1 MSDGHRRPSGAHE
14 SALHIEDLSVAYGA
28 TRVLSDIHLR
38 IPTGTL
44 TAIIGPNGAGKSTLL
59 RAILDI
65 VPKISGRIMI
75 FNEPYRLHRFLTAFV
90 PQRNSI
96 DWQYPVNVLDV
107 VTMGLYRQI
116 GWMRRVRKVHK
127 QQAMRALEEVGMSEH
142 AHTHISELSGGQ
154 QQRIFIA
161 RALVQEAQ
169 LYLLDEPFAGVDAKT
184 EAAII
189 TLLKRLRDEGKT
201 AIVVHH
207 DLRTIREYYDYVVAI
222 NRTIVA
228 AGETDAVFNQ
238 DTLYRCYGGQIAI
251 IDHAEPT
258 TKKE

>member
-1 MSDGHRRPSGAHE
+1 M
-14 SALHIEDLSVAYGA
+14 ALHIEDLSVAYGA

-38 IPTGTL
+38 IPAGKL
-44 TAIIGPNGAGKSTLL
+44 VGIIGPNGAGKSTLL

-65 VPKISGRIMI
+65 VPKISGQIMI
-75 FNEPYRLHRFLTAFV
+75 FDEPYRLHRFMTAFV
-90 PQRNSI
+90 PQRTSI

-116 GWMRRVRKVHK
+116 GWIKRVTGAHRRR
-127 QQAMRALEEVGMSEH
+127 ATEALEEVGMAEH

-169 LYLLDEPFAGVDAKT
+169 LYFLDEPFAGVDAKT

-189 TLLKRLRDEGKT
+189 LLLKRLRDDGKT
-201 AIVVHH
+201 AVVVHH
-207 DLRTIREYYDYVVAI
+207 DLRTVRQYYDHLVVL
-222 NRTIVA
+222 NRTIIA
-228 AGETDAVFNQ
+228 DGETEKVFTADN
-238 DTLYRCYGGQIAI
+238 LYRCYGGQIAV
-251 IDHAEPT
+251 IDHAPHT
-258 TKKE
+258 